1 MVRDTN
7 SQMEKLKLLFKMQ
20 NKKELAKEVKQM
32 AKQINQRFY
41 RLEKQDLQND
51 SYAYQLSK
59 KETGKTKPRYTESL
73 NKLEDKPLDTLYQ
86 ESMDIYSKLFS
97 KTSKI
102 RGVKETQEKRITKAM
117 ESLEYNTG
125 IKIDKNDFKQFLE
138 LGGGEFLN
146 SKYLDSTQIIED
158 FVETTKDGN
167 ISIKEFLREFKRFK
181 KIQQRTYPRI
191 KKNLTNLLSRKNKRK
206 SRKNKR
212 KSK

>member
-1 MVRDTN
+1 MSRDTN
-7 SQMEKLKLLFKMQ
+7 SQMKKLKLLFKMQ

-59 KETGKTKPRYTESL
+59 KETGKSKPRYSESL

-86 ESMDIYSKLFS
+86 ESMDIFSKLFS

-102 RGVKETQEKRITKAM
+102 RGVKETQEKRINKAM
-117 ESLEYNTG
+117 ESLEYSAG

-158 FVETTKDGN
+158 FVESTKDGN

-181 KIQQRTYPRI
+181 KIQKRTYPRI
-191 KKNLTNLLSRKNKRK
+191 KKNLTNLLSRKK
-206 SRKNKR
+206 KR

>member
-1 MVRDTN
+1 MSRDTN

-41 RLEKQDLQND
+41 RLEKQELEND

-59 KETGKTKPRYTESL
+59 KETGKTKPRYSESL

-86 ESMDIYSKLFS
+86 ESMDIFSKLFS

-102 RGVKETQEKRITKAM
+102 RGVKEIQEKRITKAI
-117 ESLEYNTG
+117 ENLEFSAG
-125 IKIDKNDFKQFLE
+125 VKIDKNDFKQFLE

-158 FVETTKDGN
+158 FVDATKDGN

-181 KIQQRTYPRI
+181 KIQKRTYPKI
-191 KKNLTNLLSRKNKRK
+191 KRNLTNLLSRKKKRK
-206 SRKNKR
+206 IKK
-212 KSK
+212 

>member
-1 MVRDTN
+1 MSRDTN

-59 KETGKTKPRYTESL
+59 KETGKTKPRYSESL

-86 ESMDIYSKLFS
+86 ESMDIFSKLFS

-117 ESLEYNTG
+117 ESLEFSTG
-125 IKIDKNDFKQFLE
+125 VKIDKNDFKQFLE

-158 FVETTKDGN
+158 FVDATKEGN

-181 KIQQRTYPRI
+181 KIQKRTYPKI
-191 KKNLTNLLSRKNKRK
+191 KRNLTNLLSRKKK
-206 SRKNKR
+206 I

>member
-7 SQMEKLKLLFKMQ
+7 SQMEKLKLLFKME

-41 RLEKQDLQND
+41 RLEKQGLEND
-51 SYAYQLSK
+51 SYAYNLSK
-59 KETGKTKPRYTESL
+59 KETGKIKPRYTESL

-86 ESMDIYSKLFS
+86 ESMDIFSKLFS

-102 RGVKETQEKRITKAM
+102 RGVKEIQEKRITKGM
-117 ESLEYNTG
+117 ETLEYNIG
-125 IKIDKNDFKQFLE
+125 IKIDKNDFKQFLQ

-146 SKYLDSTQIIED
+146 SKYLDSNQIIED
-158 FVETTKDGN
+158 FVDATKDGN

-181 KIQQRTYPRI
+181 KIQKRTYPKI
-191 KKNLTNLLSRKNKRK
+191 KRNLTNLLSRKKK
-206 SRKNKR
+206 I

>member
-1 MVRDTN
+1 MSRDTN

-59 KETGKTKPRYTESL
+59 KETGKTKPRYTQSL

-86 ESMDIYSKLFS
+86 ESMDIFSKLFS

-102 RGVKETQEKRITKAM
+102 RGVKEIQEKRINKGI
-117 ESLEYNTG
+117 ENLEFSAG
-125 IKIDKNDFKQFLE
+125 IKIDKNDFKEFLE

-146 SKYLDSTQIIED
+146 SKYFDSTQIIED
-158 FVETTKDGN
+158 FVDATKDGN

-191 KKNLTNLLSRKNKRK
+191 KKNLTNLLSRKKKRK
-206 SRKNKR
+206 SRKK
-212 KSK
+212 KYK

>member
-1 MVRDTN
+1 MSRDTN
-7 SQMEKLKLLFKMQ
+7 SQIEKLKLLFKMQ

-59 KETGKTKPRYTESL
+59 KETGKSKPRYTESL

-86 ESMDIYSKLFS
+86 ESMDIFSKLFS

-102 RGVKETQEKRITKAM
+102 RGVKEIQEKRINKSI
-117 ESLEYNTG
+117 ENLEFSAG
-125 IKIDKNDFKQFLE
+125 IKIDKNDFKEFLE

-158 FVETTKDGN
+158 FVESTKDGN
-167 ISIKEFLREFKRFK
+167 ISIKEFLRELKRFK
-181 KIQQRTYPRI
+181 KIQKRTYPKI
-191 KKNLTNLLSRKNKRK
+191 KRNLTNLLSRKKK
-206 SRKNKR
+206 RKNK
-212 KSK
+212 

>member
-1 MVRDTN
+1 MSRDTN
-7 SQMEKLKLLFKMQ
+7 SQLEKLKLLFKMQ

-41 RLEKQDLQND
+41 RLEKQGLEND
-51 SYAYQLSK
+51 SYAYNLSK
-59 KETGKTKPRYTESL
+59 KETGKTKPRYSVSL

-86 ESMDIYSKLFS
+86 ESMDIFSKLFS

-102 RGVKETQEKRITKAM
+102 RGVKEIQEKRVNKAI
-117 ESLEYNTG
+117 ENLEFSAG

-158 FVETTKDGN
+158 FVDATKDGN

-181 KIQQRTYPRI
+181 KIQKRTYPKI
-191 KKNLTNLLSRKNKRK
+191 KRNLTNLLSRKK
-206 SRKNKR
+206 
-212 KSK
+212 KSKSK

>member
-1 MVRDTN
+1 MSRDTN

-41 RLEKQDLQND
+41 RLEKQGLEND
-51 SYAYQLSK
+51 SYAYKLSK

-86 ESMDIYSKLFS
+86 ESMDIFSKLFS

-102 RGVKETQEKRITKAM
+102 RGVKEIQEKRITKAI
-117 ESLEYNTG
+117 ENLEFSAG
-125 IKIDKNDFKQFLE
+125 VKIDKNDFKEFLE

-146 SKYLDSTQIIED
+146 SKYLDSNQIIED

-167 ISIKEFLREFKRFK
+167 VSIKEFLREFKRFK
-181 KIQQRTYPRI
+181 KIQQRTYPKI
-191 KKNLTNLLSRKNKRK
+191 KRNLTNLLSRKKKRK
-206 SRKNKR
+206 SRKK

>member
-1 MVRDTN
+1 MSRDTN

-32 AKQINQRFY
+32 SKQINQRFY
-41 RLEKQDLQND
+41 RLEKQGLETD
-51 SYAYQLSK
+51 SYAYKLSK

-86 ESMDIYSKLFS
+86 ESMDIFSKLFS
-97 KTSKI
+97 KSSKI
-102 RGVKETQEKRITKAM
+102 RGVKEIQEKRINKAI
-117 ESLEYNTG
+117 ENLEFSAG
-125 IKIDKNDFKQFLE
+125 VKIDKNDFKQFLE

-181 KIQQRTYPRI
+181 KIQKRTYPKI
-191 KKNLTNLLSRKNKRK
+191 KRNLTNLLSRKK
-206 SRKNKR
+206 KR

>member
-1 MVRDTN
+1 MNRDTN

-59 KETGKTKPRYTESL
+59 KETGKSKPRYTESL

-86 ESMDIYSKLFS
+86 ESLDIFSKLFS

-102 RGVKETQEKRITKAM
+102 RGVKETQERRITKG
-117 ESLEYNTG
+117 LEKLEGLG
-125 IKIDKNDFKQFLE
+125 IKIDKNDFKKFLE
-138 LGGGEFLN
+138 LGGGEILN
-146 SKYLDSTQIIED
+146 SKYLDSSQIIED

-191 KKNLTNLLSRKNKRK
+191 KKNLTNLLSRKKKRK
-206 SRKNKR
+206 SRKKKR